1 MPFRF
6 TASATPYIGVNGAG
20 RRALSIEHMC
30 DVSRCL
36 SETASRRNDRCLSL
50 RLDAVG
56 FARDLRLD
64 LHRLAAVA
72 APDESVSC
80 DSDVHEGES
89 AVWARE
95 CGN

>member
-1 MPFRF
+1 MVGGE
-6 TASATPYIGVNGAG
+6 PYPSNICAMFLGVY
-20 RRALSIEHMC
+20 LK
-30 DVSRCL
+30 
-36 SETASRRNDRCLSL
+36 TASRRNDRCLSL